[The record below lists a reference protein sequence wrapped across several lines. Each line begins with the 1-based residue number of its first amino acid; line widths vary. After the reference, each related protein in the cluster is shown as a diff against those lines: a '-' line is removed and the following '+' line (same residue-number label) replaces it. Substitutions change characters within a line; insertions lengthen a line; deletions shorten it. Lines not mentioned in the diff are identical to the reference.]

1 MSETNKPSPL
11 DILSE
16 NEIRELRENRGK
28 NVTIYNHWVRHSQKS
43 SGEVF
48 NSEKTGISLSNIS
61 PGGAV
66 RAKERGA
73 TYEAGK
79 HGAKGYKSTSE
90 RTQETF
96 DALMR
101 GYAESNPDVV
111 VREKV
116 RIDKALV
123 APSGTPEFLKEYEQK
138 WGDNKKELLK
148 QGIESGKYPN
158 VEFGKLTPDQQ
169 EEIVETAEEPVI
181 LEWIDNP
188 ESTMAKNFPPRMQAA
203 NFAVLF
209 GRRHGLMA
217 ERLNAGSE
225 ADIFHNT
232 HKTVTEAF
240 LASGVLIRKSDNA
253 RITKLGEVGGSLK
266 ILDEWESEVSTN
278 EKGEPTVSVKIRGQE
293 YKVDDEVLKQLIAE
307 GITQERK
314 DKTLRQKGNVSFYG

>member
-90 RTQETF
+90 RTQQTF

-123 APSGTPEFLKEYEQK
+123 APSGTPEFLKEY
-138 WGDNKKELLK
+138 
-148 QGIESGKYPN
+148 
-158 VEFGKLTPDQQ
+158 
-169 EEIVETAEEPVI
+169 
-181 LEWIDNP
+181 
-188 ESTMAKNFPPRMQAA
+188 
-203 NFAVLF
+203 
-209 GRRHGLMA
+209 
-217 ERLNAGSE
+217 
-225 ADIFHNT
+225 
-232 HKTVTEAF
+232 
-240 LASGVLIRKSDNA
+240 
-253 RITKLGEVGGSLK
+253 
-266 ILDEWESEVSTN
+266 
-278 EKGEPTVSVKIRGQE
+278 
-293 YKVDDEVLKQLIAE
+293 
-307 GITQERK
+307 
-314 DKTLRQKGNVSFYG
+314 